1 MMTKK
6 STQHEP
12 TQPSFAELLDGHIAK
27 IGISD
32 ARLAW
37 KIWMSRHTII
47 RWRTGITKHPTC
59 DKVREVANVL
69 RLNPYDRN
77 ELLRAAGCQQKITE
91 QFLPVIGKPVL
102 LPKQFFGREEPLGRI
117 KYAWEKGSLENV
129 AIIGPRGSGKTSLL
143 HYLENI
149 GTASKNSL
157 RPNQPPKGWKDWL
170 PIDFQFA
177 IIDFYDSG
185 MCDPKVLVREVLQQL
200 KLPTPEV
207 CDLECF
213 AKTLK
218 QVEIPTIIMMDEVG
232 AGLNSETLTPEFW
245 YNLRSLAGHSPHLGF
260 LMTARESVQVLAK
273 NAGKPSPF
281 FNLFGHTLEL
291 EAFTDDEAQDFLN
304 NFPGKLSSKDRQWI
318 LDNSGGWPVF
328 LQMIC
333 DERLIALEEKQLDE
347 LWKVEALKRIKT
359 FQESSSRPI
368 SIKNTSE
375 VWQ

>member
-1 MMTKK
+1 
-6 STQHEP
+6 
-12 TQPSFAELLDGHIAK
+12 
-27 IGISD
+27 
-32 ARLAW
+32 
-37 KIWMSRHTII
+37 
-47 RWRTGITKHPTC
+47 
-59 DKVREVANVL
+59 
-69 RLNPYDRN
+69 
-77 ELLRAAGCQQKITE
+77 
-91 QFLPVIGKPVL
+91 
-102 LPKQFFGREEPLGRI
+102 
-117 KYAWEKGSLENV
+117 
-129 AIIGPRGSGKTSLL
+129 
-143 HYLENI
+143 
-149 GTASKNSL
+149 
-157 RPNQPPKGWKDWL
+157 
-170 PIDFQFA
+170 
-177 IIDFYDSG
+177 
-185 MCDPKVLVREVLQQL
+185 
-200 KLPTPEV
+200 
-207 CDLECF
+207 LECF